1 MSATAGRN
9 GSAESFDRP
18 APKTS
23 RQYLDERHGIED
35 DRSFGQVVGDLVSHS
50 QELMRGEIA
59 FAKREMADNAKQV
72 GGAAAIGAGAL
83 PFALSAFTLL
93 GIALGFGLAE
103 VMRPW
108 LAFLIAGV
116 VYLAIAGALALVA
129 KSRVKDAKL
138 APTKAIEDTKE
149 DLTWIKA
156 HSA

>member
-9 GSAESFDRP
+9 GSDRFQRP
-18 APKTS
+18 NTQTS
-23 RQYLDERHGIED
+23 RQYLDDRHGVED
-35 DRSFGQVVGDLVSHS
+35 DRSFGQIVGDLVSHS

-59 FAKREMADNAKQV
+59 FAKREMAENAKQV
-72 GGAAAIGAGAL
+72 GGAAAIGAIAL
-83 PFALSAFTLL
+83 PFALAAVTLL

-108 LAFLIAGV
+108 IAFLISGV
-116 VYLAIAGALALVA
+116 VFLAIAGALALVA
-129 KSRVKDAKL
+129 KSRAKDARL
-138 APTKAIEDTKE
+138 APTKAINDTKE